1 MKTYLTHPWQ
11 FTIEG
16 TEDPV
21 YADHSGAK
29 RKYFEVLRY
38 LHDQLK
44 NGKISSDEF
53 KRKVQGQDSVDVRI
67 VDSSSLTEMSVSV
80 IAEVLHSNYRGEDPD
95 RALENIELPDSLKN
109 TYNVI
114 RSFPS

>member
-1 MKTYLTHPWQ
+1 M
-11 FTIEG
+11 F
-16 TEDPV
+16 
-21 YADHSGAK
+21 
-29 RKYFEVLRY
+29 RN
-38 LHDQLK
+38 QLK

-53 KRKVQGQDSVDVRI
+53 KRKVQGQDFVDVRI

-80 IAEVLHSNYRGEDPD
+80 IAEVLHRNYRGEDPD
-95 RALENIELPDSLKN
+95 RALENIELPDSLKKDVLN